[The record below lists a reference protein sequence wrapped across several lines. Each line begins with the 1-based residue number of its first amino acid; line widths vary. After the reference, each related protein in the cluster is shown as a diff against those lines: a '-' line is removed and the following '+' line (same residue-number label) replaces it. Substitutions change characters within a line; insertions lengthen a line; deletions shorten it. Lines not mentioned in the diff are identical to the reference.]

1 MLQVL
6 RAVIDKSGE
15 RCVAIHNE
23 RLFCERL
30 VAAPEAV
37 HRDSEAGRAKTILVT
52 GGCKGLGL
60 EYTKQVS
67 SVTSC
72 PPIPVTTLQTHADIA
87 FDTPLCIILSVKTC

>member
-15 RCVAIHNE
+15 RCVAIHNN

-37 HRDSEAGRAKTILVT
+37 HRVSEPSKAKTIIVT
-52 GGCKGLGL
+52 GASKGLGL
-60 EYTKQVS
+60 EYSKQVS
-67 SVTSC
+67 
-72 PPIPVTTLQTHADIA
+72 I
-87 FDTPLCIILSVKTC
+87 KTVP